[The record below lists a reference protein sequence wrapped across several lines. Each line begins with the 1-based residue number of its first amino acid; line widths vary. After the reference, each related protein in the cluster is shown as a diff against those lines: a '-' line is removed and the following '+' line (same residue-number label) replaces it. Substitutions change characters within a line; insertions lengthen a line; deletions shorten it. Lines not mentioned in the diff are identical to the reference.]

1 MPVSIEV
8 KDIGPIVEF
17 EYTMEKPGLS
27 IVRGH
32 QGAGKT
38 TILRTAQLATDGRTD
53 VKPTQRD
60 GSKRGEATVAGRT
73 LRITKR
79 VQEDGELTVDG
90 LGDLNIADLHTPK
103 FVDAKTRDKHRIKT
117 LVRLTGVK
125 ADATL
130 FHPLLKD
137 AKQFDE
143 VVGSAAIETDDLV
156 DMAANIKRRL
166 ESAAQEQEKQQETAA
181 TAMRIQAAQY
191 EGLDMDQPSNEEM
204 LRSVLADAVAEHAR
218 LEERAKNADA
228 TLTRAAEAKKKLDAS
243 EAIVSVSTA
252 TKNLEAA
259 RELSDEAQK
268 VVSDLEKKLAAAK
281 AALDKADETERM
293 AKAALQSAEREA
305 ALTQQLRDDIA
316 AAEKVEKP
324 TATAIAEASAMVDE
338 ASKAVSDG
346 MKIRQA
352 KAAVAE
358 HDRLASLATKH
369 GKQAHSFRQA
379 AAETQDILSA
389 SIASIAECPLKV
401 KMDGDDS
408 RLVVETDRAKDE
420 LFEDLSDGEK
430 WGYVVG
436 IAAKKNRLIVLP
448 QAAFGELSPESRKRL
463 HELAIEHECYI
474 LTAQSDDGKLRAEP
488 FVAK

>member
-103 FVDAKTRDKHRIKT
+103 YIDAKTRDKHRIKT
-117 LVRLTGVK
+117 LVRLAGVK

-166 ESAAQEQEKQQETAA
+166 EAAAQEQEKQQETAA
-181 TAMRIQAAQY
+181 AAMRVQAAQY
-191 EGLDMDQPSNEEM
+191 EGLDMDQPCNEEM

-228 TLTRAAEAKKKLDAS
+228 TLARAAEAKKKIGDAKVGDGL
-243 EAIVSVSTA
+243 AVLRAVVDDAASTITRYQNEVERCKQA
-252 TKNLEAA
+252 
-259 RELSDEAQK
+259 
-268 VVSDLEKKLAAAK
+268 LADA
-281 AALDKADETERM
+281 ERM
-293 AKAALQSAEREA
+293 VDVAKSEHREA
-305 ALTQQLRDDIA
+305 VSKLESAQREDELLKQLRDDIA
-316 AAEKVEKP
+316 AAEKVDRP
-324 TATAIAEASAMVDE
+324 TAEAIAEAAAAVDE

-358 HDRLASLATKH
+358 HDRLAALATKH
-369 GKQAHSFRQA
+369 GKQAYSFRQA

-389 SIASIAECPLKV
+389 SIASIADCPLKV
-401 KMDGDDS
+401 KIDGEDS
-408 RLVVETDRAKDE
+408 RLVVETDRSKEE

-430 WGYVVG
+430 WGYVVS

-448 QAAFGELSPESRKRL
+448 QAAFGELSPESRKHL
-463 HELAIEHECYI
+463 HELAIKNECYI

-488 FVAK
+488 FDAR